1 MFNYTEINFWGKQM
15 IQKPNTRALLFDAI
29 SDFCKPAIKR
39 KAVGEFQRFHVLKRI
54 CGSDSK
60 YV

>member
-1 MFNYTEINFWGKQM
+1 M

-60 YV
+60 YVWKVRSQI